1 MLSALQWGR
10 AFLLLTSILRRWPI
24 LWRHRGMNPK
34 DIPFHGEL
42 KSPGMRVRI
51 ADPLHIVYRIQE
63 ILGGDLHIVPAQNV
77 EADIHF

>member
-1 MLSALQWGR
+1 
-10 AFLLLTSILRRWPI
+10 
-24 LWRHRGMNPK
+24 MNPK

-63 ILGGDLHIVPAQNV
+63 ILGRDLHIVPAQNV